1 NDSWAQI
8 QALLDGGLK
17 GKPNLG
23 DSWRNTDIPNKKRS
37 PVNFPCEVIIAAQ
50 QRFLHTMH
58 LIKSQNLIG
67 EVENW
72 YFRAE
77 YQNRGAIHWHI
88 VWWVKPGTI
97 PPNCIVAE
105 LADANSTD
113 PDVRYLRQLG
123 LAFQIHS
130 CRPRCGRNE
139 KNKYKCKYGFP
150 YSKNNTL
157 RIDKDGLRYL
167 YVRKNPEDANVVPY
181 VAAIL
186 AAMQAHVNAQYV
198 TTKGVSL
205 YIFKY
210 LLKEASRYMEVKRHK
225 KMGHD
230 GKTHSVRFRSIS
242 VMEMYHNMLGFPT
255 CESSLKVIY
264 LPTDLDPEMKVLK
277 NYHYL
282 YGKDRTSEDVW
293 VNSALD
299 YYVNRPDTDHQP
311 PNFRHNMNDICY
323 HDFFKFY
330 NIDHNNYSKK
340 EGLVHT
346 LFPNTRVVPRTVP
359 AVCRW
364 HIIHMDEDI
373 KKYCLQQLILYKP
386 FRTYDD
392 LFSSDNI
399 NKDPIAECMTMGREK
414 HPHFQFESIPQM
426 TFHYLEQLKQKQF
439 DPKKILEY
447 AQSLISKGY
456 LTEADL
462 NLYIETLDFDISE
475 IAATESNVFQ
485 KVWDFDNGE
494 TEHDLPQP
502 QTINYNDE
510 QKQDFLKFTR
520 ERLTPDQR
528 RIFNYFG
535 KAISD
540 PDDQCLLFITGSA
553 GCGKT
558 YLIRK
563 LME

>member
-1 NDSWAQI
+1 
-8 QALLDGGLK
+8 
-17 GKPNLG
+17 
-23 DSWRNTDIPNKKRS
+23 
-37 PVNFPCEVIIAAQ
+37 
-50 QRFLHTMH
+50 
-58 LIKSQNLIG
+58 
-67 EVENW
+67 
-72 YFRAE
+72 
-77 YQNRGAIHWHI
+77 
-88 VWWVKPGTI
+88 
-97 PPNCIVAE
+97 
-105 LADANSTD
+105 
-113 PDVRYLRQLG
+113 
-123 LAFQIHS
+123 
-130 CRPRCGRNE
+130 
-139 KNKYKCKYGFP
+139 
-150 YSKNNTL
+150 
-157 RIDKDGLRYL
+157 
-167 YVRKNPEDANVVPY
+167 
-181 VAAIL
+181 
-186 AAMQAHVNAQYV
+186 
-198 TTKGVSL
+198 
-205 YIFKY
+205 
-210 LLKEASRYMEVKRHK
+210 
-225 KMGHD
+225 MGHD

-255 CESSLKVIY
+255 CQSSLKVIY

-277 NYHYL
+277 NYHYM

-299 YYVNRPDTDHQP
+299 YYVHRPETDHQP

-392 LFSSDNI
+392 LFSADNI

-414 HPHFQFESIPQM
+414 HPHFQFESISQM
-426 TFHYLEQLKQKQF
+426 TFHYLEQMKQKQF

-447 AQSLISKGY
+447 AQSLINRGY
-456 LTEADL
+456 LTEEDL

-475 IAATESNVFQ
+475 IAATENNLFQ
-485 KVWDFDNGE
+485 QVWDFDNGE
-494 TEHDLPQP
+494 TENNLPQP
-502 QTINYNDE
+502 QTINYTNE

-528 RIFNYFG
+528 RVFNYFG
-535 KAISD
+535 KTIQEFD
-540 PDDQCLLFITGSA
+540 EQCLLFITGSA

-563 LME
+563 LMEACKVFGYKHDVVATTGVASMLTQGTTIHAYFHLNLRNESNIDKSSADAQRIRELQVLFIDEVSMMEKNLFHTVDNILRRMRSPDNVHYRKPFGGRHIVLVGDVAQLPVIQGKGIWDEPLFYEYFKIANLTTNKRQQDSRFLTVLNKIRLGNIDQQVEEYLNEHTIDGDLESNPHVFN